1 MGKVTTFVAQPVS
14 QEASNYDE
22 VFLQLSLLFDDI
34 LKVLMIFYMLFTEY
48 FEFSYSN
55 DDQKQVVVET
65 LKDYAIKALVNRVD
79 HLGYVTYKVNDL
91 LEEEV
96 VKVFVVELRV
106 LTIKICHKYMDHEG
120 RTQQSLVIGTPKYH
134 KRYILLSKYPKFS
147 YTLSSYGVAFFFHF
161 YYI

>member
-1 MGKVTTFVAQPVS
+1 MGKITTFVAQPVS

-34 LKVLMIFYMLFTEY
+34 LKLNILNSHTPTMTK
-48 FEFSYSN
+48 N
-55 DDQKQVVVET
+55 KVVET

-106 LTIKICHKYMDHEG
+106 L
-120 RTQQSLVIGTPKYH
+120 SLVIGTPKYH
-134 KRYILLSKYPKFS
+134 KRYILLSKYPEFS
-147 YTLSSYGVAFFFHF
+147 STLSSYGVAFFFHF